1 MNEDPLKILYEEY
14 KTCDR
19 CKLSKTRKNIVF
31 GSGNR
36 SADILLVTDTPTLK
50 EESLGHH
57 NTTDIRWLVRAFQH
71 AISDGST
78 APATIGAA
86 AEMFF
91 SNVFVTNAV
100 MCCPTFP
107 AGDRAGELTEPGW
120 TQVKKCRERLLE
132 VIYQVDPNII
142 VSAGSHA
149 TAALLGRSSKLPRRN
164 GKVSEMFTV
173 EVPGEAGS
181 VFYSAIPTADPRV
194 AERRGDYDD
203 NNGLVSAFTTA
214 LKGAW
219 DLNTYLE
226 QEDK

>member
-1 MNEDPLKILYEEY
+1 MNEDPLRILYEEY
-14 KTCDR
+14 QSCER
-19 CKLSKTRKNIVF
+19 CKLSETRRNIVF

-36 SADILLVTDTPTLK
+36 NADILLITDTPTLK

-57 NTTDIRWLVRAFQH
+57 NTTDIRWVIKAFQH
-71 AISDGST
+71 ALGKQSM
-78 APATIGAA
+78 PLGAA

-91 SNVFVTNAV
+91 ENVFITNAV

-107 AGDRAGELTEPGW
+107 TGDRAGELTEPKW
-120 TQVKKCRERLLE
+120 TLVRECRDRLFE
-132 VIYQVDPNII
+132 VIYQVDPAVII
-142 VSAGSHA
+142 SAGKYA
-149 TAALLGRSSKLPRRN
+149 TQALVGRGSNLPRRS
-164 GKVSEMFTV
+164 GKVSSLFTV

-203 NNGLVSAFTTA
+203 DNGMVSSFTTA

-219 DLNTYLE
+219 ELKTYLE
-226 QEDK
+226 GEDR

>member
-36 SADILLVTDTPTLK
+36 DAQILLVTDTPTLK
-50 EESLGHH
+50 EESLTHH
-57 NTTDIRWLVRAFQH
+57 NTTDIRWTIKAFQH
-71 AISDGST
+71 AIDKT
-78 APATIGAA
+78 RMPVGAA

-91 SNVFVTNAV
+91 DNVFVTNAV

-107 AGDRAGELTEPGW
+107 VGDRAGELTEPGW
-120 TQVKKCRERLLE
+120 TQVKKCRDRLLE
-132 VIYQVDPNII
+132 VIYEVDPNII
-142 VSAGSHA
+142 ISAGKFA
-149 TAALLGRSSKLPRRN
+149 TQALIGRASKLPRRN
-164 GKVSEMFTV
+164 GRVSELFTV

-181 VFYSAIPTADPRV
+181 VFYSAIPTSDPRV

-203 NNGLVSAFTTA
+203 PNGLVSSFTTA

-219 DLNTYLE
+219 MLNTYLE
-226 QEDK
+226 QEDQ

>member
-14 KTCDR
+14 TACER

-36 SADILLVTDTPTLK
+36 DAQILLVTDTPTLK
-50 EESLGHH
+50 EESLTHH
-57 NTTDIRWLVRAFQH
+57 NTTDIRWAVKAFQH
-71 AISDGST
+71 ALGSQGI
-78 APATIGAA
+78 PIGAA

-91 SNVFVTNAV
+91 ENIFVTNAV

-107 AGDRAGELTEPGW
+107 QGDREGELTEPGW
-120 TQVKKCRERLLE
+120 AHVKMCRDRLLE
-132 VIYQVDPNII
+132 VIYEVDPNII
-142 VSAGSHA
+142 IAAGKYA
-149 TAALLGRSSKLPRRN
+149 TQALIGRASKLPRRN
-164 GKVSEMFTV
+164 GKVSQMFTV

-181 VFYSAIPTADPRV
+181 VFYSVIPTADPHV

-203 NNGLVSAFTTA
+203 ANGLVSAFTTA

-219 DLNTYLE
+219 DLNEYLE
-226 QEDK
+226 QEDR

>member
-1 MNEDPLKILYEEY
+1 MNEDPLQILYEEY
-14 KTCDR
+14 QNCDR

-36 SADILLVTDTPTLK
+36 EANILLVTDTPTLK
-50 EESLGHH
+50 EESLRHH
-57 NTTDIRWLVRAFQH
+57 NTTDIRWIIKAFQH
-71 AISDGST
+71 AIGKQDM
-78 APATIGAA
+78 PVGAA

-91 SNVFVTNAV
+91 NNVFMTNAV

-107 AGDRAGELTEPGW
+107 AGDREGELTEPGW
-120 TQVKKCRERLLE
+120 TQVKKCRDRLME
-132 VIYQVDPNII
+132 VIYDVDPHVII
-142 VSAGSHA
+142 SAGKFA
-149 TAALLGRSSKLPRRN
+149 TQALIGRASKLPRRN
-164 GKVSEMFTV
+164 GKMSELFSV

-203 NNGLVSAFTTA
+203 AGGLVSSFTTA

-219 DLNTYLE
+219 DLSHYIE
-226 QEDK
+226 QEDR